1 MNKSY
6 SELLQQYIDNSK
18 LSLSELSARLTE
30 KNIRADRSYISKLKN
45 GNKPP
50 ASDEVTKALAEITG
64 GDYKK
69 LLVAAQMERLN
80 PILEDLGEIG
90 FNEFLN
96 SVIGHMVTRD
106 HFVEDFNSKLKKQ
119 CQEEGRP
126 FFPMSKDAIKEHFSK
141 VSMDEKLMLS
151 QFFSYS
157 FDEEKKT
164 YTVHP
169 YRQDTD
175 HIQEIPLHEYKRVY
189 ESLVLD
195 DLPPDDQELLV
206 LRIALQAYRLGKDH
220 IEKN

>member
-1 MNKSY
+1 MRSRGFASNK
-6 SELLQQYIDNSK
+6 
-18 LSLSELSARLTE
+18 
-30 KNIRADRSYISKLKN
+30 SYISKLQN
-45 GNKPP
+45 GIHPP
-50 ASDEVTKALAEITG
+50 AGEDITRALAEVTG
-64 GDYKK
+64 GDVNK
-69 LLVAAQMERLN
+69 LIIAAQMEKLK
-80 PILEDLGEIG
+80 PILDDLGEKA
-90 FNEFLN
+90 FEEFLN

-106 HFVEDFNSKLKKQ
+106 HFVEDFNTKLKKQ

-175 HIQEIPLHEYKRVY
+175 PIQEIPLHEYKRVY

-220 IEKN
+220 NEKN